1 MAILG
6 FAFVIATGILYIY
19 VAKKRQR
26 KLEECLCSVS
36 LCCPCD
42 NAYAATNDRRN
53 EMIRANS
60 IHRTTHTKG
69 DETCMFEKLW
79 IVAQILA
86 AIAFLLW
93 LSIVFNKDEEDEE
106 KVSVTLQLSRKS
118 SKFLSEMDESTVEN
132 MIQLAAANKQGQSR
146 E

>member
-1 MAILG
+1 M
-6 FAFVIATGILYIY
+6 
-19 VAKKRQR
+19 
-26 KLEECLCSVS
+26 
-36 LCCPCD
+36 
-42 NAYAATNDRRN
+42 
-53 EMIRANS
+53 
-60 IHRTTHTKG
+60 KG